1 MYTVIRNHTNTFE
14 FMLSCLKEHGE
25 EQKNDQIIQAAG
37 AQFTRDSQD
46 TKGKSLIHYIV
57 EPLEF
62 GSYENSE
69 ILQAAIDA
77 GFKPNLRDTEG
88 NTPY

>member
-1 MYTVIRNHTNTFE
+1 
-14 FMLSCLKEHGE
+14 MLSCLKEHGE

-37 AQFTRDSQD
+37 AQFKLDSQD
-46 TKGKSLIHYIV
+46 TKGKSLIHYII

-69 ILQAAIDA
+69 IL
-77 GFKPNLRDTEG
+77 
-88 NTPY
+88 